1 MSLSIIV
8 VIKLIKELI
17 LKMHK
22 LKYIIFCVACAPVWA
37 QNPLDLEDCIRI
49 ALHNNLQHLSDRQ
62 TLSSSRLDLENAQAP
77 FSFGMNA
84 NLTTPTFSEIRD
96 TQESV
101 ALATRVR
108 DESTN
113 FRYSGAIQMNQR
125 LPHLGSLAITT
136 NAERR
141 DFSSNR
147 RTDFLDFSG
156 DLRIDYSHNILNRPS
171 EEISLQRARYN
182 LTSAE
187 LNFRQQTLV
196 LEGQVVDDYY
206 ILVQRLRELEIQK
219 ERLELSRS
227 NLDLANRK
235 FEVGLIAE
243 VETLRLQ
250 VEVLQAE
257 SSYVLAETAIESQ
270 RDQLRQTLGLEAEDP
285 LQVSTVV
292 KHRLYKIDKEQAISL
307 GLKYRTDM
315 RRSEIV
321 EKLRA
326 INLEATKKQNGI
338 NATLNANYSL
348 RGRGDAIGD
357 ISSTLERNQWG
368 VGIQVTMPLIDN
380 GARRSSIK
388 KAKIQ
393 LDQSRLTRR
402 REQQEIIRQVRNA
415 VRNLDEAERQITI
428 RAASLEVAGRTYE
441 VEQSRFELG
450 LAKSQDLLTAQS
462 QLTQARID
470 ALNSKINYQRI
481 LKDVRLS
488 TMAEIEKL
496 EKKN

>member
-1 MSLSIIV
+1 MHN
-8 VIKLIKELI
+8 LIWTL
-17 LKMHK
+17 LCFVFTP
-22 LKYIIFCVACAPVWA
+22 IFA
-37 QNPLDLEDCIRI
+37 QKKPLNLEDCIRI
-49 ALHNNLQHLSDRQ
+49 ALSNNLQHLSDKQ
-62 TLSSSRLDLENAQAP
+62 TLSSSHLDLESAQAP

-113 FRYSGAIQMNQR
+113 FRYSGAIRMNQR
-125 LPHLGSLAITT
+125 LHHLGSLAITT

-147 RTDFLDFSG
+147 RADFLDFSG
-156 DLRIDYSHNILNRPS
+156 DVRVDYVHDILNRPS
-171 EEISLQRARYN
+171 EEIALQRARFN
-182 LTSAE
+182 LSSAE
-187 LNFRQQTLV
+187 LNFQQQTLE
-196 LEGQVVDDYY
+196 LEGQVVDDFF

-219 ERLELSRS
+219 ERLNLSKS
-227 NLDLANRK
+227 NLELAERK

-257 SSYVLAETAIESQ
+257 SSYALAETAIESQ
-270 RDQLRQTLGLEAEDP
+270 RDLLRQTLGLEAEDP
-285 LQVSTVV
+285 LEISTEVEH
-292 KHRLYKIDKEQAISL
+292 KLYEVEKEKAIGL
-307 GLKYRTDM
+307 GLLNRTDM
-315 RRSEIV
+315 RQSEII
-321 EKLRA
+321 EKIRA
-326 INLEATKKQNGI
+326 INLEETKKQNGI

-348 RGRGDAIGD
+348 RGRGDDVGD

-368 VGIQVTMPLIDN
+368 IGIQVTMPLVDN
-380 GARRSSIK
+380 GIRRSSIK
-388 KAKIQ
+388 KAQIQ
-393 LDQSRLTRR
+393 LEQSRLTRR
-402 REQQEIIRQVRNA
+402 REQQQIIRQIRNA
-415 VRNLDEAERQITI
+415 VRNLDEAERQIAI
-428 RAASLEVAGRTYE
+428 REAGLAVAERTYE

-470 ALNSKINYQRI
+470 ALNAKINYQRN
-481 LKDVRLS
+481 LKDLRLA
-488 TMAEIEKL
+488 TMADINVL
-496 EKKN
+496 VNNN

>member
-1 MSLSIIV
+1 
-8 VIKLIKELI
+8 
-17 LKMHK
+17 
-22 LKYIIFCVACAPVWA
+22 
-37 QNPLDLEDCIRI
+37 
-49 ALHNNLQHLSDRQ
+49 
-62 TLSSSRLDLENAQAP
+62 
-77 FSFGMNA
+77 
-84 NLTTPTFSEIRD
+84 
-96 TQESV
+96 
-101 ALATRVR
+101 
-108 DESTN
+108 
-113 FRYSGAIQMNQR
+113 
-125 LPHLGSLAITT
+125 
-136 NAERR
+136 
-141 DFSSNR
+141 
-147 RTDFLDFSG
+147 
-156 DLRIDYSHNILNRPS
+156 
-171 EEISLQRARYN
+171 
-182 LTSAE
+182 
-187 LNFRQQTLV
+187 
-196 LEGQVVDDYY
+196 
-206 ILVQRLRELEIQK
+206 
-219 ERLELSRS
+219 
-227 NLDLANRK
+227 
-235 FEVGLIAE
+235 
-243 VETLRLQ
+243 
-250 VEVLQAE
+250 
-257 SSYVLAETAIESQ
+257 
-270 RDQLRQTLGLEAEDP
+270 
-285 LQVSTVV
+285 
-292 KHRLYKIDKEQAISL
+292 
-307 GLKYRTDM
+307 M